1 MHVEAVRALSPDKRA
16 VVAGEFT
23 IGTTRLEGV
32 STDSA
37 SAIIGAPTPGCH
49 AEPIIDLQ
57 GE

>member
-1 MHVEAVRALSPDKRA
+1 MHVEAVRTLSPDKRA
-16 VVAGEFT
+16 VIAREFT
-23 IGTTRLEGV
+23 VSTTRLEGV

-37 SAIIGAPTPGCH
+37 SAIIGTPTPGRY